1 MDVGIGGRRSL
12 PAALGAC
19 ALGAGRHIRACRI
32 QWQTASV
39 RLVMSLVV
47 IPLATE
53 RPPRFAVRWR
63 VQVVAHIRFVSL
75 PRVFTARRMLRGRVD
90 A

>member
-19 ALGAGRHIRACRI
+19 ALGAGWHIRACRI
-32 QWQTASV
+32 AWQTASG

-53 RPPRFAVRWR
+53 RPPRFAVRWW
-63 VQVVAHIRFVSL
+63 VQVVAHIPLVTL
-75 PRVFTARRMLRGRVD
+75 PMDFTVRRVLRGRVD